1 MDTTGKSS
9 ALAEIPADDGSI
21 DRAIDELDARINA
34 WIQAVADAQRV
45 VTTLAQRP
53 VPAEAAPPADL
64 PPAKVAAPA
73 SVAAPAKPAAA
84 ASGKSE
90 AAGAKEAKAQPAAAT
105 EKASAASGKAE
116 SKKSTG
122 LRLGHLGGKKQAES
136 KGKKGIRVFEE
147 EETPVPIETHTA
159 EDDEDE
165 RLLSTLDP
173 QIARKIRI
181 KRRLCN
187 NTKSVRELLAEEK
200 R

>member
-21 DRAIDELDARINA
+21 DRAIDELDVRINA

-53 VPAEAAPPADL
+53 VPAEAAPPADP

-73 SVAAPAKPAAA
+73 KPAAS
-84 ASGKSE
+84 ASGKTE
-90 AAGAKEAKAQPAAAT
+90 AAGAKEAKAPPAAAA
-105 EKASAASGKAE
+105 EKATPASGKAE

-122 LRLGHLGGKKQAES
+122 LRLGHLGGKKQSES